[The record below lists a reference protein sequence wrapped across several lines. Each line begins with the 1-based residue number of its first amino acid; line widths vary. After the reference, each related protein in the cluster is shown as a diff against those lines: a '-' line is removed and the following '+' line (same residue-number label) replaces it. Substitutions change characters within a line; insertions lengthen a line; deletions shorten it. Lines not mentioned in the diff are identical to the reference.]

1 MFGYYK
7 LISNSKSASIAV
19 DYPPIKNIR
28 KSQLKDI
35 IPTGLFVLKEI
46 YFKLHARVQ
55 IRVLMQIGEDVNWSD
70 WGNFQILPA

>member
-1 MFGYYK
+1 M
-7 LISNSKSASIAV
+7 ISNSKSASIAD
-19 DYPPIKNIR
+19 DYLPIINIY